1 MRSDAVKSDHWV
13 VAFFGLAVLLLFA
26 VPSFAKD
33 GIRIPRDHTLK
44 IVGGVPYLM
53 QSTYIWNPRRRGSG
67 VDVAFSIHAYLPD
80 LRPLGPTNR
89 SLGDTVEGLDFMF
102 QISLDEPEIP
112 IFKGFENMSCSAI
125 PVGALEEIALAVCPT
140 WPRSEIFALF
150 KKSDFVGFVVCND
163 RDKRATR
170 CDLRAYHRS
179 NRVLVSFA
187 RVYLP
192 EIHGLLLKIEHLL
205 DGFVSAAD
213 AARSESL

>member
-1 MRSDAVKSDHWV
+1 MKWLGPVLGIA
-13 VAFFGLAVLLLFA
+13 ALLLFA

-67 VDVAFSIHAYLPD
+67 VDVAFSIDAYLPD

-102 QISLDEPEIP
+102 QISIDEPKIP
-112 IFKGFENMSCSAI
+112 IFEGFENMSCSATPI
-125 PVGALEEIALAVCPT
+125 GTLEEIALATCPT
-140 WPRSEIFALF
+140 WPKSEIFALF
-150 KKSDFVGFVVCND
+150 KKSYFVGFVVCD
-163 RDKRATR
+163 DMDKRANR

-179 NRVLVSFA
+179 NRVLISFA
-187 RVYLP
+187 RIYLF
-192 EIHGLLLKIEHLL
+192 EVHSILLKVEHLL
-205 DGFVSAAD
+205 DGFVHAAD